1 MTSPHAL
8 TLDGS
13 PISLTALDPALVR
26 PLHVT
31 LTPKATAAVAAS
43 RDKIDKL
50 ITSGATIYGV
60 NTGFGKLC
68 NIRIPHDQ
76 LATLQENLLI
86 SHAVGVGQPVPD
98 EVVRLML
105 LFKINA
111 LARGASGV
119 QPACVECLI
128 HMLNADLLPVVPT
141 RGSLG
146 ASGDLA
152 PLAHLVLPLIG
163 RGQIRANGQVLSA
176 DQAFVAHGISP
187 VKLAAK
193 DGLALINGTQFMLAY
208 AAAIAIRA
216 ARLAK
221 TADIVASM
229 SLEAL
234 RGSAR
239 PFDDRLMQLRPHPG
253 AADTASNMRKLLTRS
268 EILPSHANCDKVQDP
283 YSLRC
288 IPQVHGACRDA
299 LRHATEVF
307 EREAGAVT
315 DNPVLVDD
323 EVISGGLFHGEPLA
337 MTLDYLAIA
346 LSEWANIS
354 ERRTFLLL
362 SGHDGLPPLL
372 LKDTGIN
379 SGLMIPQ
386 YTAAALVNECKL
398 LAAPASTDSIPTS
411 LGQEDHVSM
420 GANAALKCWQSVENA
435 ETVLAIELLTAAQAL
450 DFRAPLKPGVGPLA
464 AHAAVRRMIPF
475 ATADRAFGHDICNAL
490 ALVQDRALIGEV
502 EAAAGPLA

>member
-1 MTSPHAL
+1 MTSSHAL

-13 PISLTALDPALVR
+13 PIPFNSLDAALGQ

-31 LTPKATAAVAAS
+31 LAAKATAALSAS
-43 RDKIDKL
+43 RDQIDKL
-50 ITSGATIYGV
+50 IASGATIYGV

-76 LATLQENLLI
+76 LAALQENLLI
-86 SHAVGVGQPVPD
+86 SHAVGVGPPMPD
-98 EVVRLML
+98 DIVRLML

-111 LARGASGV
+111 LIRGASGV
-119 QPACVECLI
+119 QPACVECLVN
-128 HMLNADLLPVVPT
+128 MLNADLLPVVPT

-163 RGQIRANGQVLSA
+163 RGQIRSNGHVLPA
-176 DQAFVAHGISP
+176 DQAFAAHGIAP

-216 ARLAK
+216 ARLAR

-253 AADTASNMRKLLTRS
+253 AAETASNMRKLLARS

-307 EREAGAVT
+307 EREAGSVT
-315 DNPVLVDD
+315 DNPVLVDG

-354 ERRTFLLL
+354 ERRTYLLL

-420 GANAALKCWQSVENA
+420 GANSALKCRQSIENA

-450 DFRAPLKPGVGPLA
+450 DFRSPLKPGIGPLA
-464 AHAAVRRMIPF
+464 AHTAVRRVIPF
-475 ATADRAFGHDICNAL
+475 ATADRAFGEDICSATV
-490 ALVQDRALIGEV
+490 LVQDRALIGEV
-502 EAAAGPLA
+502 EAAAGSLA